1 MKTLF
6 YSFAVIFFV
15 QIIHTEMYAQE
26 GNYVFLCDSVR
37 IRTDLKAITQTPK
50 SRNYQNIPTLDSV
63 ASYIKNELGK
73 VCDSVRYQT
82 FVHDKRTYRNVIG
95 SIGTQNKKRL
105 VVGAHYDVC
114 GNQEG
119 ADDNA
124 SGTAGLL
131 ELARLLSMETD
142 IKYRYDFVAYTL
154 EEPPYFGGEWMGSNI
169 HAKSLFDNHI
179 KIEGMVCLEMIGYF
193 DLSPNSQAYPN
204 PAMRKVYGDKGDFI
218 SVIQKKDNGKFPK
231 RFAKEMIK
239 QKIIETNTLKA
250 TVDVQGVDFSDH
262 RNYWNYNYPAAMV
275 TNTSFYRN
283 PNYHKI
289 SDTLETLDIYRM
301 SLVIDEIYQV
311 LRKW

>member
-1 MKTLF
+1 MG
-6 YSFAVIFFV
+6 VR
-15 QIIHTEMYAQE
+15 AQKE
-26 GNYVFLCDSVR
+26 NYLLLSDSAR
-37 IRTDLKAITQTPK
+37 IRADLKAIIQTPK
-50 SRNYQNIPTLDSV
+50 SRNYQNISTLDSV

-82 FVHDKRTYRNVIG
+82 FVDDKKTYRNVIG
-95 SIGTQNKKRL
+95 SIGTQNKKRF

-114 GNQEG
+114 GNQQG

-131 ELARLLSMETD
+131 ELARLLGKETD
-142 IKYRYDFVAYTL
+142 LKYRYDFVAYTL

-169 HAKSLFDNHI
+169 HAKSLFENNT

-193 DLSPNSQAYPN
+193 DLSPNSQEYPD
-204 PAMRKVYGDKGDFI
+204 PAMRNVYGDKGDFI
-218 SVIQKKDNGKFPK
+218 SVIQKKGNGKFPK
-231 RFAKEMIK
+231 KLAKEMIG
-239 QKIIETNTLKA
+239 QGIIETNTLKA
-250 TVDVQGVDFSDH
+250 TADVQGVDFSDH
-262 RNYWNYNYPAAMV
+262 RNYWNYGFSAVMV

-301 SLVIDEIYQV
+301 SLVVDEVFTV
-311 LRKW
+311 LKKWK